1 LGFDACIEHTSEF
14 LQPHNHNILYI
25 HNSNLD
31 NAYITVSINQF
42 RKSSFTVNDTSDNI
56 FVNGEKL
63 PLLLI
68 HCGTLTIKIR

>member
-1 LGFDACIEHTSEF
+1 M
-14 LQPHNHNILYI
+14 
-25 HNSNLD
+25 
-31 NAYITVSINQF
+31 INMHLS
-42 RKSSFTVNDTSDNI
+42 KSLEFTVNDTSDNI